1 MVDENQA
8 GSPSPVI
15 LPNAESRLLRSGS
28 VGDTYRLDI
37 ALPGGYARSDRA
49 YPVVY
54 LTDGDVS
61 GLFPLVRCIAE
72 GLSAGWMI
80 PKLILVGIG
89 YEAEKA
95 ERRGHYRERDF
106 LPTDASAR
114 DASRRQPAT
123 RLGVPRGQAT
133 AFLRFLR
140 QELKPFINAHYRTLP
155 EDSAYLGTSYGG
167 LFGLYTLFHQPDTFQ
182 RYVIG
187 SPAIHHDNRVILA
200 HEEAYAAQHTD
211 LPARV
216 FLAVGGREELD
227 DPLIEP
233 AFQFVTNLER
243 LATTLRGRNYP
254 DLQLTSHVFED
265 ETHVSV
271 VPALYSRG
279 LRVVFDSSST
289 GTGRP
294 GSNPQARTKDDRRD
308 S

>member
-1 MVDENQA
+1 MADEHQPEA
-8 GSPSPVI
+8 PSPVI
-15 LPNAESRLLRSGS
+15 LPNAESRHLRSAI

-37 ALPGGYARSDRA
+37 ALPGGYARSARA

-54 LTDGDVS
+54 LTDGDVA

-89 YEAEKA
+89 YEAGKA

-114 DASRRQPAT
+114 DPSRRQAT
-123 RLGVPRGQAT
+123 TRIGVPRGQAA
-133 AFLRFLR
+133 AFLRFIR
-140 QELKPFINAHYRTLP
+140 QELKPFIDAHYRTLP
-155 EDSAYLGTSYGG
+155 DDSTYMGTSYGG
-167 LFGLYTLFHQPDTFQ
+167 LFGLYTLFHQPNTFQ
-182 RYVIG
+182 RYILG
-187 SPAIHHDNRVILA
+187 SPAIHHDDRVILA
-200 HEEAYAAQHTD
+200 HEGAYAAQHTD

-216 FLAVGGREELD
+216 FLGVGGREELD

-233 AFQFVTNLER
+233 GFQFVTNLQR
-243 LATTLRGRNYP
+243 LAGTLQGRNYP
-254 DLQLTSHVFED
+254 GLRLTSHVFED

-279 LRVVFDSSST
+279 PREVFDSFST
-289 GTGRP
+289 EARRP
-294 GSNPQARTKDDRRD
+294 GMNHHTRTRD
-308 S
+308 N

>member
-1 MVDENQA
+1 MVDEHHTE
-8 GSPSPVI
+8 SPGPVI
-15 LPNAESRLLRSGS
+15 LPNAESRLLTSAV
-28 VGDTYRLDI
+28 VGDTYRLDV
-37 ALPGGYARSDRA
+37 ALPGGYSRSDRA
-49 YPVVY
+49 YPVAY
-54 LTDGDVS
+54 LTDGDVA

-89 YEAEKA
+89 YEAGQA
-95 ERRGHYRERDF
+95 ERRGHYRERDL

-114 DASRRQPAT
+114 DAALRQPAT
-123 RLGVPRGQAT
+123 RIGVPRGRAA
-133 AFLRFLR
+133 AFLRTLR

-155 EDSAYLGTSYGG
+155 GDSTYLGASYGG

-187 SPAIHHDNRVILA
+187 SPAIHHDDRVILA
-200 HEEAYAAQHTD
+200 HEAAYAARHTD

-216 FLAVGGREELD
+216 FLGVGGREEQD

-233 AFQFVTNLER
+233 AFRFVTNVER
-243 LATTLRGRNYP
+243 LVATLQGRNYP
-254 DLQLTSHVFED
+254 GLQLTSHVFED

-279 LRVVFDSSST
+279 LREVFAVPPAIEERS
-289 GTGRP
+289 
-294 GSNPQARTKDDRRD
+294 
-308 S
+308 